1 MRGLGTPTNGIYPG
15 YLRRTNEGT
24 VQAPATAGPSLA
36 SWELRTSDAPATVEA
51 AGYFLAAWQDL
62 PVGSVIQAVM
72 GIGGTIEL
80 KNFVVSVS
88 NATTLTI
95 KLQKTTAG

>member
-15 YLRRTNEGT
+15 YLRRVEQG
-24 VQAPATAGPSLA
+24 VIQAPGGLTTGLHT
-36 SWELRTSDAPATVEA
+36 WDFRTSDAPATVEA
-51 AGYFLAAWQDL
+51 ANYFNAWVADL

-80 KNFVVSVS
+80 KHYVVSV
-88 NATTLTI
+88 NNGTAVTI